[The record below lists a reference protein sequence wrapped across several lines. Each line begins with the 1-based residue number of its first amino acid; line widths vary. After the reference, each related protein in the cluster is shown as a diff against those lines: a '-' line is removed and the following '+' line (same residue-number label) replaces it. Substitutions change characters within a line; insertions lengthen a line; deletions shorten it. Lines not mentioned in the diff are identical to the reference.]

1 MEYFVINLFFNIK
14 DFVTENFV
22 SIIVCVFIARSAR
35 EMGYSAWLW
44 FFTSLLYA
52 PLASL
57 YLLTALPNRNIEKKR
72 KKEMILLKE
81 QLSKNAFARRGGS
94 SPISDHTISDDKT
107 MR

>member
-1 MEYFVINLFFNIK
+1 
-14 DFVTENFV
+14 
-22 SIIVCVFIARSAR
+22 
-35 EMGYSAWLW
+35 MGYSGLLW
-44 FFTSLLYA
+44 FFTSLLYI
-52 PLASL
+52 PLTSLLYIPFASL
-57 YLLTALPNRNIEKKR
+57 YLLTSLPNRNIEKKR